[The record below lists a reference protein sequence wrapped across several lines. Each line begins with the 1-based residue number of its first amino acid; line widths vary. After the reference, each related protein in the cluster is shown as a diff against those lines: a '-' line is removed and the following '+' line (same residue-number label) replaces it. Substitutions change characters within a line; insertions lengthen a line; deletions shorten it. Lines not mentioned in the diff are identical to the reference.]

1 MPSTTRPRSAYREL
15 LDDLKR
21 LAGAGQATLSE
32 RLRPLRVIE
41 GSVTTDRAN
50 RLVYDVAGSR
60 DGADGF
66 RPRRITLDG
75 AWRLNADHELELR
88 LAQAESARPR
98 TLTLR
103 GAIVQAKANHLLF
116 ALRGQDTGAFVRAQ
130 RLALSGRWQA
140 DRHNRLTFLVEK
152 SRGEEDRLTLAGAW
166 AVGTRHELL
175 YRYRQR
181 SAGRPNEHTLMFRGA
196 WDIAGAN
203 RLVYRLSGSSDS
215 AFEFSASVQSRALQA
230 REGRLAYQVGIRTAR
245 GSTHRERVALF
256 GAWKLHKDASV
267 SFEVPYADGRIQAIR
282 LEGAV
287 ALGPREQ
294 AAVALRTRRGEP
306 LGLTLTLTR
315 QMTRDAG
322 LFVQARRNG
331 EERSIMGGVRI
342 RF

>member
-1 MPSTTRPRSAYREL
+1 MPSATRTRSTHREL

-21 LAGAGQATLSE
+21 LAGAGQAPLSE

-50 RLVYDVAGSR
+50 RLVYDVAASHEAAEGLQPKR
-60 DGADGF
+60 V
-66 RPRRITLDG
+66 TLDG
-75 AWRLNADHELELR
+75 AWRLGANHDLELR
-88 LAQAESARPR
+88 LSKTGVRGPR
-98 TLTLR
+98 TIALR
-103 GAIVQAKANHLLF
+103 GAIVQARSNSLVF
-116 ALRGQDTGAFVRAQ
+116 ALRGRDDASLLRAQ

-166 AVGTRHELL
+166 AVGAHHELL
-175 YRYRQR
+175 YRYRQL
-181 SAGRPNEHTLMFRGA
+181 SAGRPKEHTLTFTGA

-203 RLVYRLSGSSDS
+203 RLVYRLSGSPES

-230 REGRLAYQVGIRTAR
+230 REGRLAYQVGIRTAG
-245 GSTHRERVALF
+245 GSTHREHVALF

-267 SFEVPYADGRIQAIR
+267 SFEVPYADGRIQAIH
-282 LEGAV
+282 LQGAA

-315 QMTRDAG
+315 QMRRDAG
-322 LFVQARRNG
+322 LFVQARRDG
-331 EERSIMGGVRI
+331 EERSIMGGVRV